1 MLSDTTEPELAAFN
15 TSSDHLCP
23 CAQVKSVTAPATVA
37 VGVPKWTSV
46 KAVSIYKFACQ

>member
-1 MLSDTTEPELAAFN
+1 MLSDKIEPELAAFN
-15 TSSDHLCP
+15 TSSDRLCP

-46 KAVSIYKFACQ
+46 KAVSIYKFARQ